1 MGVGDGIV
9 GDCVGEVADRIVG
22 DCVGEVADCIVGDGM
37 GCGGISGEAGVA
49 VSLVKP
55 VWRYLR

>member
-9 GDCVGEVADRIVG
+9 GDCVGEIADGIVG
-22 DCVGEVADCIVGDGM
+22 DCVGEVADGIVEDGS

-49 VSLVKP
+49 VSQVTP